1 MEVEIDELIN
11 TVFREQPK
19 GPNDIQLSFV
29 DDMELKELFEFLLMV
44 FTKGCKIHYADSNG
58 VVNLALCTDTEF
70 KHIDKY
76 MRSMG
81 FKVIIDRY
89 TEEDKNIIN
98 FEDMSYKNKNIHNA
112 MPLKELKLPLNC
124 GRDIFVISFDIEYNG
139 GDFINN

>member
-1 MEVEIDELIN
+1 MEVEIDELIDA
-11 TVFREQPK
+11 VFREEPK
-19 GPNDIQLSFV
+19 GSNEIQLSFV

-44 FTKGCKIHYADSNG
+44 FTKGCKIHYADNNG

-70 KHIDKY
+70 NLINKY

-112 MPLKELKLPLNC
+112 MPLKTLKLPLNC
-124 GRDIFVISFDIEYNG
+124 GNNIFVISFDIEYEG